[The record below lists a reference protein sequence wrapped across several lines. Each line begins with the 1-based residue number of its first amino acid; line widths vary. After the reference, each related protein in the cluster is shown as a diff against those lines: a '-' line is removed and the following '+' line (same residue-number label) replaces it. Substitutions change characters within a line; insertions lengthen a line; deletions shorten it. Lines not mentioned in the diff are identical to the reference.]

1 MSSHSDDFGI
11 ENKGR
16 DSGIQHIQCRKN
28 PALVKNE
35 CKKNYSMLS
44 VVVKWY
50 EICVSFR
57 AVIH

>member
-1 MSSHSDDFGI
+1 MSSHSNDFGI

-44 VVVKWY
+44 VVVK
-50 EICVSFR
+50 
-57 AVIH
+57 